1 MKMRNTL
8 LALVLLVAGT
18 LSAQVTSRNAQ
29 VPANE
34 KSLFER
40 ISKIEKQNDWFN
52 LYMNMHGAF
61 DAKFNQDGRN
71 GLSKGAFNM
80 RQLRIEAKGR
90 VNDWLSYRW
99 RQRLNRSNDG
109 NGMVDNLPNSIDLAY
124 IAVQLNEKFSLT
136 AGKQCAAYGGFE
148 FDANPIEIY
157 QYSEIINNMSN
168 FMTGVTLTYDMTPT
182 QQWQLQILDSRND
195 SQEKTYGH
203 GLEESRLPLVYTLNW
218 NANMFDNAWQT
229 RWSASIM
236 EETHGKYMYY
246 VALGNQFNFSERCN
260 MYVDLMSS
268 FEQVDRK
275 GIMTDLFGGREK
287 FGDQVNPGDQ
297 ANPDGRNMYNAMYNS
312 LVAKFNY
319 RIKPK
324 WNVFVKG
331 MLESAGIYED
341 SDDVA
346 VGNYRTSLGY
356 VAGVEYYPMDTNL
369 HFFLTYV
376 GQNNFFTDRA
386 KAIGKSDYCTQ
397 RVSLG
402 FIYQLPLF

>member
-1 MKMRNTL
+1 MRNTL

-18 LSAQVTSRNAQ
+18 ISAQVTSRNAQ

-71 GLSKGAFNM
+71 GLSQGAFNM

-109 NGMVDNLPNSIDLAY
+109 DGMVDNLPNSIDLAY
-124 IAVQLNEKFSLT
+124 IAVQLNDKFSLT

-287 FGDQVNPGDQ
+287 FGDQ
-297 ANPDGRNMYNAMYNS
+297 ANPDGRNMHNAMYNS

>member
-1 MKMRNTL
+1 MRNTL
-8 LALVLLVAGT
+8 FALLLLVAGT
-18 LSAQVTSRNAQ
+18 SLAQVTSRNAQ
-29 VPANE
+29 VPAGE
-34 KSLFER
+34 KSLYER
-40 ISKIEKQNDWFN
+40 VSNIEKQNDWFN

-71 GLSKGAFNM
+71 GLSEGSFNM

-109 NGMVDNLPNSIDLAY
+109 NGMIDNLPNSID
-124 IAVQLNEKFSLT
+124 IAAISIQFNDKLSLT

-168 FMTGVTLTYDMTPT
+168 FMTGVMLTYDVTPT
-182 QQWQLQILDSRND
+182 QQWQLQILDSRNN
-195 SQEKTYGH
+195 SQEDTYGA
-203 GLEESRLPLVYTLNW
+203 GLEDSRLPLVYTLNW

-229 RWSASIM
+229 RWSASVM
-236 EETHGKYMYY
+236 EETHGNYMYY
-246 VALGNQFNFSERCN
+246 VALGNQFNFSSRCN

-275 GIMTDLFGGREK
+275 GIMTNMCGGQDAS
-287 FGDQVNPGDQ
+287 GGH
-297 ANPDGRNMYNAMYNS
+297 NMYNIMYNS
-312 LVAKFNY
+312 LVTKINY
-319 RIKPK
+319 RVAPK
-324 WNVFVKG
+324 WNIFAKG
-331 MLESAGIYED
+331 MLESAGVYKEND
-341 SDDVA
+341 A
-346 VGNYRTSLGY
+346 LGKGNYRTSLGY
-356 VAGVEYYPMDTNL
+356 IAGVEYYPMDTNL

-376 GQNNFFTDRA
+376 GQNNFFTERA
-386 KAIGKSDYCTQ
+386 KALGNSDYCTQ

>member
-1 MKMRNTL
+1 MRNTL
-8 LALVLLVAGT
+8 FALLLLVASYA
-18 LSAQVTSRNAQ
+18 SAQVTSRNAQ

-34 KSLFER
+34 KSLYER

-71 GLSKGAFNM
+71 GLSQGAFNM

-124 IAVQLNEKFSLT
+124 IGVQLGEKFSLF
-136 AGKQCAAYGGFE
+136 AGKQAAAYGGFE
-148 FDANPIEIY
+148 YDLNPIEIY
-157 QYSEIINNMSN
+157 QYSEMINNMSN
-168 FMTGVTLTYDMTPT
+168 FMTGVTLNYDVTPN
-182 QQWQLQILDSRND
+182 QQFQFQILDSRNG
-195 SQEKTYGH
+195 SQEETYGV
-203 GLEESRLPLVYTLNW
+203 GLEESRLPLVYSLAW

-246 VALGNQFNFSERCN
+246 FALGNQFNFSPRCN
-260 MYVDLMSS
+260 MYIDLMSS
-268 FEQVDRK
+268 TEQLDRK
-275 GIMTDLFGGREK
+275 GIMTNIFGG
-287 FGDQVNPGDQ
+287 Q
-297 ANPDGRNMYNAMYNS
+297 ANFGGHNMYNAMYNS
-312 LVAKFNY
+312 LVTKVNY
-319 RIKPK
+319 RVVPK
-324 WNVFVKG
+324 WNIFAKG
-331 MLESAGIYED
+331 MLESAAVYE
-341 SDDVA
+341 SEGNA
-346 VGNYRTSLGY
+346 AEGNYRTSIGY
-356 VAGVEYYPMDTNL
+356 IAGVEYYPMDTNL
-369 HFFLTYV
+369 HFYLAFI
-376 GQNNFFTDRA
+376 GQSHFFTERA
-386 KAIGKSDYCTQ
+386 KVLGNSDYSTQ

>member
-8 LALVLLVAGT
+8 FALLLLVASYA
-18 LSAQVTSRNAQ
+18 SAQVTSRNAQ

-34 KSLFER
+34 KSLYER

-71 GLSKGAFNM
+71 GLSQGAFNM
-80 RQLRIEAKGR
+80 RQLRIEAKGH

-124 IAVQLNEKFSLT
+124 IGVQLGEKFSLT

-157 QYSEIINNMSN
+157 QYSEIVNTMSN

-182 QQWQLQILDSRND
+182 QQWQLQILDSRNN
-195 SQEKTYGH
+195 SQEETYGV
-203 GLEESRLPLVYTLNW
+203 GLDESRLPLVYTINW

-246 VALGNQFNFSERCN
+246 FALGNQFNFSERCN

-275 GIMTDLFGGREK
+275 GIMTNIFGG
-287 FGDQVNPGDQ
+287 Q
-297 ANPDGRNMYNAMYNS
+297 ANFGGHNMYNAMYNS

-331 MLESAGIYED
+331 MLESAGIYKE
-341 SDDVA
+341 SDNVA
-346 VGNYRTSLGY
+346 EGNYRTSLGY

-376 GQNNFFTDRA
+376 GQNNFFTERA

>member
-8 LALVLLVAGT
+8 FALLLLVAGT
-18 LSAQVTSRNAQ
+18 SLAQVTSRNAQ
-29 VPANE
+29 VPAGE
-34 KSLFER
+34 KSLYER
-40 ISKIEKQNDWFN
+40 VSNIEKQNDWFN

-71 GLSKGAFNM
+71 GLSEGSFNM

-109 NGMVDNLPNSIDLAY
+109 NGMIDNLPNSID
-124 IAVQLNEKFSLT
+124 IAAISIQFNDKLSLT

-168 FMTGVTLTYDMTPT
+168 FMTGVMLTYDVTPT
-182 QQWQLQILDSRND
+182 QQWQLQILDSRNN
-195 SQEKTYGH
+195 SQEDTYGA
-203 GLEESRLPLVYTLNW
+203 GLEDSRLPLVYTLNW

-229 RWSASIM
+229 RWSASVM
-236 EETHGKYMYY
+236 EETHGNYMYY
-246 VALGNQFNFSERCN
+246 VALGNQFNFSSRCN

-275 GIMTDLFGGREK
+275 GIMTNMCGGQDAS
-287 FGDQVNPGDQ
+287 GGH
-297 ANPDGRNMYNAMYNS
+297 NMYNIMYNS
-312 LVAKFNY
+312 LVTKINY
-319 RIKPK
+319 RVAPK
-324 WNVFVKG
+324 WNIFAKG
-331 MLESAGIYED
+331 MLESAGVYKEND
-341 SDDVA
+341 A
-346 VGNYRTSLGY
+346 LGKGNYRTSLGY
-356 VAGVEYYPMDTNL
+356 IAGVEYYPMDTNL

-376 GQNNFFTDRA
+376 GQNNFFTERA
-386 KAIGKSDYCTQ
+386 KALGNSDYCTQ

>member
-8 LALVLLVAGT
+8 FALLLFVASYA
-18 LSAQVTSRNAQ
+18 SAQVTSRNAQ

-34 KSLFER
+34 KSLYER

-71 GLSKGAFNM
+71 GLSQGAFNM

-124 IAVQLNEKFSLT
+124 IGVQLGEKFSLT

-168 FMTGVTLTYDMTPT
+168 FMTGVTLTYDMAPT
-182 QQWQLQILDSRND
+182 QQWQLQILDSRNN
-195 SQEKTYGH
+195 SQEDTYGA
-203 GLEESRLPLVYTLNW
+203 GLEESRLPLVYTINW

-246 VALGNQFNFSERCN
+246 FALGNQFNFSERCN

-275 GIMTDLFGGREK
+275 GIMTNIFGG
-287 FGDQVNPGDQ
+287 Q
-297 ANPDGRNMYNAMYNS
+297 ANFGGHNMYNAMYNS

-331 MLESAGIYED
+331 MLESAGIYKE
-341 SDDVA
+341 SDNVA
-346 VGNYRTSLGY
+346 EGNYRTSLGY

-376 GQNNFFTDRA
+376 GQNNFFTERA

>member
-1 MKMRNTL
+1 MRNTL

-18 LSAQVTSRNAQ
+18 ISAQVTSRNAQ

-71 GLSKGAFNM
+71 GLSQGAFNM

-182 QQWQLQILDSRND
+182 QQWQLQILDSRNN
-195 SQEKTYGH
+195 SQEDTYGP

-236 EETHGKYMYY
+236 EETHGKCMYY

-275 GIMTDLFGGREK
+275 GIMTKLFGGREN
-287 FGDQVNPGDQ
+287 FGDQ

>member
-8 LALVLLVAGT
+8 FALLLLVASYA
-18 LSAQVTSRNAQ
+18 SAQVTSRNAQ

-34 KSLFER
+34 KSLYER

-71 GLSKGAFNM
+71 GLSQGAFNM

-124 IAVQLNEKFSLT
+124 IGVQLGEKFSLF
-136 AGKQCAAYGGFE
+136 AGKQAAAYGGFE
-148 FDANPIEIY
+148 YDLNPIEIY
-157 QYSEIINNMSN
+157 QYSEMINNMSN
-168 FMTGVTLTYDMTPT
+168 FMTGVTLNYDVTPN
-182 QQWQLQILDSRND
+182 QQFQFQILDSRNG
-195 SQEKTYGH
+195 SQEETYGV
-203 GLEESRLPLVYTLNW
+203 GLEESRLPLVYSLAW

-246 VALGNQFNFSERCN
+246 FALGNQFNFSPRCN
-260 MYVDLMSS
+260 MYIDLMSS
-268 FEQVDRK
+268 TEQLDRK
-275 GIMTDLFGGREK
+275 GIMTNIFGG
-287 FGDQVNPGDQ
+287 Q
-297 ANPDGRNMYNAMYNS
+297 ANFGGHNMYNAMYNS
-312 LVAKFNY
+312 LVTKVNY
-319 RIKPK
+319 RVVPK
-324 WNVFVKG
+324 WNIFAKG
-331 MLESAGIYED
+331 MLESAAVYE
-341 SDDVA
+341 SEGNA
-346 VGNYRTSLGY
+346 AEGNYRTSIGY
-356 VAGVEYYPMDTNL
+356 IAGVEYYPMDTNL
-369 HFFLTYV
+369 HFYLAFI
-376 GQNNFFTDRA
+376 GQSHFFTERA
-386 KAIGKSDYCTQ
+386 KVLGNSDYSTQ

>member
-8 LALVLLVAGT
+8 FALLLLVASYA
-18 LSAQVTSRNAQ
+18 SAQVTSRNAQ

-34 KSLFER
+34 KSLYER

-71 GLSKGAFNM
+71 GLSQGAFNM

-124 IAVQLNEKFSLT
+124 IGVQLGEKFSLA
-136 AGKQCAAYGGFE
+136 AGKQCVAYGGFE

-182 QQWQLQILDSRND
+182 QQWQLQILDSRNN
-195 SQEKTYGH
+195 SQEETYGA
-203 GLEESRLPLVYTLNW
+203 GLEESRLPLVYTINW

-275 GIMTDLFGGREK
+275 GIMTNIFGG
-287 FGDQVNPGDQ
+287 Q
-297 ANPDGRNMYNAMYNS
+297 ANFGGHNMYNAMYNS

-331 MLESAGIYED
+331 MLESAGIYKE
-341 SDDVA
+341 SDNVA
-346 VGNYRTSLGY
+346 EGNYRTSLGY

-376 GQNNFFTDRA
+376 GQNNFFTERA

>member
-8 LALVLLVAGT
+8 LALLLLVAGT
-18 LSAQVTSRNAQ
+18 SQAQVTSRNAQ
-29 VPANE
+29 VPAGE
-34 KSLFER
+34 KSLYER
-40 ISKIEKQNDWFN
+40 VSNIEKQNDWFN

-71 GLSKGAFNM
+71 GLSEGVFNM

-109 NGMVDNLPNSIDLAY
+109 NGMIDNLPNSID
-124 IAVQLNEKFSLT
+124 IAAIGIQLNDKLSLT

-157 QYSEIINNMSN
+157 QYSELINNMSN
-168 FMTGVTLTYDMTPT
+168 FMTGVMLTYDVTPT
-182 QQWQLQILDSRND
+182 QQWQLQILDSRNN
-195 SQEKTYGH
+195 SQDDTYGP

-229 RWSASIM
+229 RWSASVL
-236 EETHGKYMYY
+236 EETHGNYMYY
-246 VALGNQFNFSERCN
+246 VALGNQFNFSSRCN

-275 GIMTDLFGGREK
+275 GIMTNMCGGRDA
-287 FGDQVNPGDQ
+287 FG
-297 ANPDGRNMYNAMYNS
+297 AHNMYNTMYNS
-312 LVAKFNY
+312 LVTKINY
-319 RIKPK
+319 RVAPK
-324 WNVFVKG
+324 WNVFAKG
-331 MLESAGIYED
+331 MLESAGIYKEND
-341 SDDVA
+341 A
-346 VGNYRTSLGY
+346 MGKGNYRTSLGY
-356 VAGVEYYPMDTNL
+356 LAGVEYYPMDTNL

-376 GQNNFFTDRA
+376 GQTNFFTERA
-386 KAIGKSDYCTQ
+386 KALGNSDYSTQ

>member
-8 LALVLLVAGT
+8 FALLLLVASYA
-18 LSAQVTSRNAQ
+18 SAQVTSRNAQ

-34 KSLFER
+34 KSLYER

-61 DAKFNQDGRN
+61 DAMFNQDGRN
-71 GLSKGAFNM
+71 GLSQGAFNM

-124 IAVQLNEKFSLT
+124 IGVQLGEKFSLT

-157 QYSEIINNMSN
+157 QYSEIVNNMSN

-182 QQWQLQILDSRND
+182 QQWQLQILDSRNN
-195 SQEKTYGH
+195 SQEETYGA
-203 GLEESRLPLVYTLNW
+203 GLEESRLPLVYTINW

-246 VALGNQFNFSERCN
+246 FALGNQFNFSERCN

-275 GIMTDLFGGREK
+275 GIMTNIFGG
-287 FGDQVNPGDQ
+287 Q
-297 ANPDGRNMYNAMYNS
+297 ANFGGHNMYNAMYNS

-331 MLESAGIYED
+331 MLESAGIYKE
-341 SDDVA
+341 SDNVA
-346 VGNYRTSLGY
+346 EGNYRTSLGY

-376 GQNNFFTDRA
+376 GQNNFFTERA

>member
-8 LALVLLVAGT
+8 FALLLLVASYA
-18 LSAQVTSRNAQ
+18 SAQVTSRNAQ

-34 KSLFER
+34 KSLYER

-71 GLSKGAFNM
+71 GLSQGAFNM

-124 IAVQLNEKFSLT
+124 IAVQLNEKFTLT
-136 AGKQCAAYGGFE
+136 AGKQCVAYGGFE

-182 QQWQLQILDSRND
+182 QQWQLQILDSRNN
-195 SQEKTYGH
+195 SQEDTYGA
-203 GLEESRLPLVYTLNW
+203 GLEESRLPLVYTINW

-246 VALGNQFNFSERCN
+246 FALGNQFNFSERCN

-275 GIMTDLFGGREK
+275 GIMTNIFGG
-287 FGDQVNPGDQ
+287 Q
-297 ANPDGRNMYNAMYNS
+297 ANFGGHNMYNAMYNS

-331 MLESAGIYED
+331 MLESAGIYKD
-341 SDDVA
+341 GDNVA
-346 VGNYRTSLGY
+346 EGNYRTSLGY

-376 GQNNFFTDRA
+376 GQNNFFTERA
-386 KAIGKSDYCTQ
+386 KAIGNSDYCTQ

>member
-8 LALVLLVAGT
+8 FALLLLVASYA
-18 LSAQVTSRNAQ
+18 SAQVTSRNAQ

-34 KSLFER
+34 KSLYER

-71 GLSKGAFNM
+71 GLSQGAFNM

-124 IAVQLNEKFSLT
+124 IAVQLNEKFTLT
-136 AGKQCAAYGGFE
+136 AGKQCVAYGGFE

-182 QQWQLQILDSRND
+182 QQWQLQILDSRNN
-195 SQEKTYGH
+195 SQEDTYGA

-246 VALGNQFNFSERCN
+246 FALGNQFNFSERCN

-275 GIMTDLFGGREK
+275 GIMTNLFGG
-287 FGDQVNPGDQ
+287 Q
-297 ANPDGRNMYNAMYNS
+297 ANFGGHNMYNAMYNS

-331 MLESAGIYED
+331 MLESAGIYKD
-341 SDDVA
+341 GDNVA
-346 VGNYRTSLGY
+346 EGNYRTSLGY

-376 GQNNFFTDRA
+376 GQNNFFTERA
-386 KAIGKSDYCTQ
+386 KAIGNSDYCTQ

>member
-1 MKMRNTL
+1 MKMRNTMFAL
-8 LALVLLVAGT
+8 LLLVAGV
-18 LSAQVTSRNAQ
+18 SQAQVTSRNAQ
-29 VPANE
+29 VPAGE

-40 ISKIEKQNDWFN
+40 VSNIEKQNDWFN

-71 GLSKGAFNM
+71 GLSEGVFNM

-109 NGMVDNLPNSIDLAY
+109 NGMIDNLPNSID
-124 IAVQLNEKFSLT
+124 IAAIGIQLNDKLSLT

-157 QYSEIINNMSN
+157 QYSELINNMSN
-168 FMTGVTLTYDMTPT
+168 FMTGVMLTYDVTPT
-182 QQWQLQILDSRND
+182 QQWQLQILDSRNN
-195 SQEKTYGH
+195 SQDDTYGP

-229 RWSASIM
+229 RWSASVL
-236 EETHGKYMYY
+236 EETHGNYMYY
-246 VALGNQFNFSERCN
+246 VALGNQFNFSSRCN

-275 GIMTDLFGGREK
+275 GIMTNMCGGRDA
-287 FGDQVNPGDQ
+287 FG
-297 ANPDGRNMYNAMYNS
+297 AHNMYNTMYNS
-312 LVAKFNY
+312 LVTKINY
-319 RIKPK
+319 RVAPK
-324 WNVFVKG
+324 WNVFAKG
-331 MLESAGIYED
+331 MLESAGIYKEND
-341 SDDVA
+341 A
-346 VGNYRTSLGY
+346 MGKGNYRTSLGY
-356 VAGVEYYPMDTNL
+356 LAGVEYYPMDTNL

-376 GQNNFFTDRA
+376 GQTNFFTERA
-386 KAIGKSDYCTQ
+386 KALGNSDYSTQ

>member
-18 LSAQVTSRNAQ
+18 LSAQVTSRNAL

-71 GLSKGAFNM
+71 GLSQGAFNM

-195 SQEKTYGH
+195 SQEDTYGH

-275 GIMTDLFGGREK
+275 GIMTNLFGGQGN
-287 FGDQVNPGDQ
+287 FGGH
-297 ANPDGRNMYNAMYNS
+297 NMYNAMYNS